1 MRLSRIRNP
10 DLFANFWALGCFHW
24 QYSLRLVFCSNL
36 NILKPLLILGYQLYY
51 HYLQDPEFHQNAFA
65 LLLIVIMARS
75 TYVMEVN
82 IRPSLKE
89 KYGTKSRTG
98 VDSGSVSAAECL
110 ENGNRDRAILKNMWM
125 MVTLGLAI
133 FLGGFGIW
141 NLDNHYCSKIRS
153 WRHQVGLPWGIILE
167 GHGWW

>member
-1 MRLSRIRNP
+1 
-10 DLFANFWALGCFHW
+10 
-24 QYSLRLVFCSNL
+24 
-36 NILKPLLILGYQLYY
+36 
-51 HYLQDPEFHQNAFA
+51 
-65 LLLIVIMARS
+65 
-75 TYVMEVN
+75 MEVN

-98 VDSGSVSAAECL
+98 VDSGSVTSAERL
-110 ENGNRDRAILKNMWM
+110 ENDNRDRAILKNMWI

-141 NLDNHYCSKIRS
+141 TLDNQFCSKIRH
-153 WRHQVGLPWGIILE
+153 WRHQVGLPWGILLE